1 MLHHYLLEI
10 PVPHNVPSHCT
21 ASDQPWR
28 PWNAA
33 TFWDGWVWC
42 HFGWPYDRG
51 VCCWGWKRCPP
62 GQEVGNCRAS
72 SFIVWT
78 WDRVTPKW
86 MRLGFLRSGTQ
97 DMLDSCL
104 DSGWMSTTLFPSNAP
119 SLPPWNSIH
128 TLYQDQTKE
137 RVNFYNNRNGNMH
150 LSSSHKREGE
160 RERESTCV
168 WLPNLCT
175 FFFSNTR
182 SKLFISKHP
191 NSMEE
196 S

>member
-1 MLHHYLLEI
+1 M
-10 PVPHNVPSHCT
+10 
-21 ASDQPWR
+21 
-28 PWNAA
+28 
-33 TFWDGWVWC
+33 
-42 HFGWPYDRG
+42 
-51 VCCWGWKRCPP
+51 
-62 GQEVGNCRAS
+62 
-72 SFIVWT
+72 
-78 WDRVTPKW
+78 
-86 MRLGFLRSGTQ
+86 GFLRSGAQ

-104 DSGWMSTTLFPSNAP
+104 DSGWMSTTLFASNAP

-150 LSSSHKREGE
+150 LSSCHKREGE

-182 SKLFISKHP
+182 SKFLSQNTQIQWRRAKDPQANKILKEKERQRGGSQKAHRFFTRLFFFLIIFCYI
-191 NSMEE
+191 EE
-196 S
+196 HYSSAGS